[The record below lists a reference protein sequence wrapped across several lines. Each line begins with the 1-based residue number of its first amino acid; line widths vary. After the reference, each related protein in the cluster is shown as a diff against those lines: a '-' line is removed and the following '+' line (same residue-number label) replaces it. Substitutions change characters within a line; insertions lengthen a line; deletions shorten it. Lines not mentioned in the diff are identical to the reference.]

1 MFNKTDLLTA
11 KPSIRTYIRL
21 NAELIELLKA
31 NIVTSIVIEGK
42 WLQLGMSYDTY
53 RDHRIMSWL
62 EVQDPTAYY
71 RGADDR
77 IMIGVSLSQLDF
89 SQLEYLGRSKI
100 IRVISPINRN
110 YADAVP
116 NPSQP
121 LLAVVPNSGI
131 FYLETKA
138 FDKKME
144 ALAAVRKS
152 PEQLNA
158 TELAFMESLKGHDF
172 FYAYS
177 DSLSVFKAGEARS
190 KALID
195 AGVES
200 GLTLERANELYAMK
214 YKKLA
219 GR

>member
-21 NAELIELLKA
+21 NAELIELLKT

-42 WLQLGMSYDTY
+42 WLQLGMCHDTY
-53 RDHRIMSWL
+53 LDQRIMTWL
-62 EVQDPTAYY
+62 EAQSPSAYY

-110 YADAVP
+110 YANAVA

-144 ALAAVRKS
+144 ELAAARKS
-152 PEQLNA
+152 SDQLNA
-158 TELAFMESLKGHDF
+158 TELAFMESLNGHDF
-172 FYAYS
+172 WTDYS
-177 DSLSVFKAGEARS
+177 DSPSVRRRGDAEMNRLKAEGIEMGLS
-190 KALID
+190 KADVDRLY
-195 AGVES
+195 
-200 GLTLERANELYAMK
+200 TQKANELSK
-214 YKKLA
+214 
-219 GR
+219 R

>member
-42 WLQLGMSYDTY
+42 WLQLGMCHDTY
-53 RDHRIMSWL
+53 LDQRIMTWL
-62 EVQDPTAYY
+62 EAQSPSAYY

-110 YADAVP
+110 YANAVA

-144 ALAAVRKS
+144 ALAEEFAVAKKAS
-152 PEQLNA
+152 EQLNA
-158 TELAFMESLKGHDF
+158 IELAFM
-172 FYAYS
+172 
-177 DSLSVFKAGEARS
+177 
-190 KALID
+190 
-195 AGVES
+195 
-200 GLTLERANELYAMK
+200 
-214 YKKLA
+214 
-219 GR
+219 

>member
-42 WLQLGMSYDTY
+42 WLQLGMCHDTY
-53 RDHRIMSWL
+53 LDQRIMTWL
-62 EVQDPTAYY
+62 EAQSPSAYY

-100 IRVISPINRN
+100 IRAISPINRN
-110 YADAVP
+110 YANAVA

-144 ALAAVRKS
+144 ELAAARKS
-152 PEQLNA
+152 SDQLNA
-158 TELAFMESLKGHDF
+158 TELAFMESLNGHDF
-172 FYAYS
+172 WTDYS
-177 DSLSVFKAGEARS
+177 DSPSVRRRGDAEMNRLKAEGIEMGLS
-190 KALID
+190 KADVDRLY
-195 AGVES
+195 
-200 GLTLERANELYAMK
+200 TQKANELSK
-214 YKKLA
+214 
-219 GR
+219 R

>member
-42 WLQLGMSYDTY
+42 WLQLGMCHDTY
-53 RDHRIMSWL
+53 LDQRIMTWL
-62 EVQDPTAYY
+62 EAQSPSAYY

-110 YADAVP
+110 YANAVA

-144 ALAAVRKS
+144 ELAAARKS
-152 PEQLNA
+152 SDQLNA
-158 TELAFMESLKGHDF
+158 TELAFMESLNGHDF
-172 FYAYS
+172 WTDYS
-177 DSLSVFKAGEARS
+177 DSPSVRRRGDAEMNRLKAEGIEMGLS
-190 KALID
+190 KADVDRLY
-195 AGVES
+195 
-200 GLTLERANELYAMK
+200 TQKANELSK
-214 YKKLA
+214 
-219 GR
+219 R

>member
-42 WLQLGMSYDTY
+42 WLQLGMRHDTY
-53 RDHRIMSWL
+53 LDQRIMTWL
-62 EVQDPTAYY
+62 EAQSPSAYY

-100 IRVISPINRN
+100 IRAISPINRN
-110 YADAVP
+110 YANAVA

-144 ALAAVRKS
+144 ELAAARKS
-152 PEQLNA
+152 PDQLNA
-158 TELAFMESLKGHDF
+158 TELAFMESLNGHDF
-172 FYAYS
+172 WYDYS
-177 DSLSVFKAGEARS
+177 DSISVYRAGEART
-190 KALID
+190 KDLLD

-200 GLTLERANELYAMK
+200 GLTLARAKELYTKK
-214 YKKLA
+214 YKELTPK
-219 GR
+219 

>member
-21 NAELIELLKA
+21 NAELIELLKT

-42 WLQLGMSYDTY
+42 WLQLGMCHDTY
-53 RDHRIMSWL
+53 LDQRIMTWL
-62 EVQDPTAYY
+62 EAQSPSAYY

-110 YADAVP
+110 YANAVA

-144 ALAAVRKS
+144 ELAAARKS
-152 PEQLNA
+152 SDQLNV
-158 TELAFMESLKGHDF
+158 TELAFMESLNGHDF
-172 FYAYS
+172 WTDYS
-177 DSLSVFKAGEARS
+177 DSPSVRRRGDAEMNRLKAEGIEMGLS
-190 KALID
+190 KADVDRLY
-195 AGVES
+195 
-200 GLTLERANELYAMK
+200 TQKANELSK
-214 YKKLA
+214 
-219 GR
+219 R

>member
-1 MFNKTDLLTA
+1 M
-11 KPSIRTYIRL
+11 
-21 NAELIELLKA
+21 
-31 NIVTSIVIEGK
+31 IEGK
-42 WLQLGMSYDTY
+42 WLQVGMRYDTHLN
-53 RDHRIMSWL
+53 HRIMSWL
-62 EVQDPTAYY
+62 AVQERSAYY
-71 RGADDR
+71 HGVDDR
-77 IMIGVSLSQLDF
+77 IMIGVSLSKLDF

-110 YADAVP
+110 YANAVA

-144 ALAAVRKS
+144 ELAAARKS

-158 TELAFMESLKGHDF
+158 TELAFMESLNGHDF
-172 FYAYS
+172 WYGYS
-177 DSLSVFKAGEARS
+177 DSISVYRAGEARA
-190 KALID
+190 KDLLD

-200 GLTLERANELYAMK
+200 GLTLARAKELYTKK
-214 YKKLA
+214 YKELTPK
-219 GR
+219 

>member
-42 WLQLGMSYDTY
+42 WLQLGMCHDTY
-53 RDHRIMSWL
+53 LDQRIMTWL
-62 EVQDPTAYY
+62 EAQSPSAYY

-110 YADAVP
+110 YANAVA

-144 ALAAVRKS
+144 ELAAARKS
-152 PEQLNA
+152 SDQLNA
-158 TELAFMESLKGHDF
+158 TELAFMESLNGHDF
-172 FYAYS
+172 WYGYS
-177 DSLSVFKAGEARS
+177 DSISVYRAGEVRA
-190 KALID
+190 KDLLD

-200 GLTLERANELYAMK
+200 GLTLARAKELYTKK
-214 YKKLA
+214 YKELTPK
-219 GR
+219 